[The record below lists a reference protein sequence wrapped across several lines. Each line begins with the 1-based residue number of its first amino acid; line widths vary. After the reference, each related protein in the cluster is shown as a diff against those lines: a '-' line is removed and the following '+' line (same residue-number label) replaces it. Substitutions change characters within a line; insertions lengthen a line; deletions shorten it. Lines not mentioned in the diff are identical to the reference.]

1 MNNPFIFKRMTAQ
14 RLKNGVGNQLNFLCI
29 NRHDILIVWIA
40 IEKMLTFYC
49 ASSIYEFQKE
59 STTPVA
65 KAWDGFYSIVYV
77 FTYMNSRS
85 LRLYDL
91 TAISYDGYIENRMF
105 QQ

>member
-1 MNNPFIFKRMTAQ
+1 MELEKSRIFMYKSARYINYIDCY
-14 RLKNGVGNQLNFLCI
+14 LKI
-29 NRHDILIVWIA
+29 
-40 IEKMLTFYC
+40 LTFYC
-49 ASSIYEFQKE
+49 ASSIYECQKE

-85 LRLYDL
+85 LRLYDPI
-91 TAISYDGYIENRMF
+91 AISYDGYIENRMF